1 VQPRVKL
8 RGLCGELPYLL
19 ALCASVLLRFCAAEG
34 EPRCPLSSVI
44 LHTSLIAFPY
54 HCPMTLRICLIR
66 ERKEPADRRVA
77 MTPKQLA
84 AAAKRFPNA
93 RFFIEPSSE
102 RIFRDEEYTRL
113 GIELMYN
120 PADADVLIG
129 VKEVPESWL
138 IPHKTY
144 LFFSHTIKMQPYNQ
158 QMFRDVLHKRIRL
171 IDYEC
176 LTWNNGERILGFGQW
191 AGIVGAYNALLTW
204 GRRTGQYQLKPAW
217 KCPDYRQLLRE
228 LSGIRLPPL
237 RIVSTGSGRVAG
249 GSIELLES
257 AGIRQVSPEDYLYQD
272 FDFPVFTALGNEHL
286 YARKDGMPFNRE
298 HFFKNHSVYHCTF
311 QPYIPKTDVLI
322 QGIYWETD
330 MEAMFSKEDT
340 RHPDFRIKVIADIS
354 CDVEGSVPI
363 TLKATTPDNP
373 TYGWYPE
380 LQNIGAPFQ
389 PESIDIMAV
398 TNLPT
403 ELPAD
408 ASDTFGNYMLQ
419 HVIPLLLEGDRDNI
433 LERATLSLPDGTLN
447 PLFSYLSE
455 YAGVSQ

>member
-1 VQPRVKL
+1 
-8 RGLCGELPYLL
+8 
-19 ALCASVLLRFCAAEG
+19 
-34 EPRCPLSSVI
+34 
-44 LHTSLIAFPY
+44 
-54 HCPMTLRICLIR
+54 MTLRICLIR

-84 AAAKRFPNA
+84 AAARRYPQA

-120 PADADVLIG
+120 PAEADVLIG
-129 VKEVPESWL
+129 VKEVPEAWL

-158 QMFRDVLHKRIRL
+158 AMFRDILHKRIRL

-176 LTWNNGERILGFGQW
+176 LTWTNGERILGFGKW

-204 GRRTGQYQLKPAW
+204 GKRTGQFQLKPAW
-217 KCPDYRQLLRE
+217 KCADYREMLNE
-228 LSGIRLPPL
+228 LARIKLPAL

-249 GSIELLES
+249 GSIELLQA
-257 AGIRQVSPEDYLYQD
+257 AGVHQVSPEDYLSQNY
-272 FDFPVFTALGNEHL
+272 DFPVFTALGNEHL

-298 HFFKNHSVYHCTF
+298 HFFKHHTAYQCVF
-311 QPYIPKTDVLI
+311 KPYIPQTDILI
-322 QGIYWETD
+322 QGIYWEPD
-330 MEAMFSKEDT
+330 MEVLFSKEDT
-340 RHPDFRIKVIADIS
+340 RTSDFRIKIIADIS
-354 CDVEGSVPI
+354 CDVEGSIPI
-363 TLKATTPDNP
+363 TLKATTPENP

-380 LQNIGAPFQ
+380 LQNIGVPFQ
-389 PESIDIMAV
+389 HESIDIMAV

-408 ASDTFGNYMLQ
+408 ASETFGNYMLQ
-419 HVIPLLLEGDRDNI
+419 HVIPLLIEGDRDDI
-433 LERATLSLPDGTLN
+433 LERASITYANGQLN
-447 PLFSYLSE
+447 PLFAYLSG
-455 YAGVSQ
+455 YAGLS